1 MMLGKDADTESSM
14 KHIVHE
20 ARRQKRPFLNYLVR
34 YKLPWTSAQMLAL
47 FAYARRVGEGSI
59 DHSNK
64 LKVCSCCT
72 HNTIMSIA
80 NI

>member
-20 ARRQKRPFLNYLVR
+20 ARRQKRP
-34 YKLPWTSAQMLAL
+34 WTSAQMLAL
-47 FAYARRVGEGSI
+47 FAYARRVGKGSI